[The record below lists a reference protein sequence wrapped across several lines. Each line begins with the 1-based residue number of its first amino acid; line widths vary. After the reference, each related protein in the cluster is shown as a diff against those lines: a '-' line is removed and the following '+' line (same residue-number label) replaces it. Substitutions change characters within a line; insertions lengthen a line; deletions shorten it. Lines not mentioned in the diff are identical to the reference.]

1 MAPGQST
8 KPLREA
14 KMFKIAAYT
23 IMAGSI
29 LCAVQ
34 TVTGPPAFALDRY
47 VELTNNTRMNIVEVY
62 ISRVGAGRWDIDL
75 LGPDILAPASS
86 ATVTIDDAAGCR
98 FDVKTVFDDG
108 ATQIRRDVNVCSA
121 ERFAISYR

>member
-1 MAPGQST
+1 
-8 KPLREA
+8 
-14 KMFKIAAYT
+14 MFRIAAYT

-29 LCAVQ
+29 LCGVQ
-34 TVTGPPAFALDRY
+34 TATGPPAFALDRY
-47 VELTNNTRMNIVEVY
+47 VELTNNTRMNIVEIY

-86 ATVTIDDAAGCR
+86 VSVSIDDAAGCR

-108 ATQIRRDVNVCSA
+108 AIQIRRDVNICAV